1 MYTCNHIALCEGSKR
16 TSTMRTFLG
25 QLARSA
31 LYVIEVNRGTVLFMV
46 KARLTRDDEAHSA
59 IKIMGLAVPLS
70 RLYSHWPKRRAIS
83 PVRIIIYE

>member
-1 MYTCNHIALCEGSKR
+1 MYTCNHIALSEGSKR

-46 KARLTRDDEAHSA
+46 RARLTRDEMMKVA
-59 IKIMGLAVPLS
+59 LQ
-70 RLYSHWPKRRAIS
+70 
-83 PVRIIIYE
+83 